1 MHYINQAKARFERKI
16 AEAIGHKGNEI
27 KRIIIISST
36 DNTKSKYSFTKWA
49 IGGVLLGPIG
59 FLAENGVKTESNT
72 TF

>member
-36 DNTKSKYSFTKWA
+36 DNTKSKYSFTK
-49 IGGVLLGPIG
+49 
-59 FLAENGVKTESNT
+59 
-72 TF
+72 